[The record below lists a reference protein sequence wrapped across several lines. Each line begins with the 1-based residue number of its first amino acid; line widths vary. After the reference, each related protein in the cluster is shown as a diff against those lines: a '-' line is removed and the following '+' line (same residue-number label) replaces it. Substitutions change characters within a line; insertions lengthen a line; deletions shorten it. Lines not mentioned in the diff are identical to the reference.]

1 MNRRSI
7 SAVLLE
13 RRDGEIKH
21 EPCQRQYSAEYGMPH
36 PDDGTGKDDRLDVF
50 IPAPP
55 GLPGLRRALK
65 FAGHVQRF
73 ETQDAPHQ
81 QACQQQAGRHQPHR
95 EAKDMTGL
103 FNVLDIHRYSSVQ
116 SAASLPHAATERTL
130 GKGWERGF
138 VIYSASLEAVPIKQ
152 VFKIPVEQLEL
163 ADQCSPE
170 SFKGFVTPNRF
181 CFDSFDH
188 KSAQRL

>member
-1 MNRRSI
+1 MCWN
-7 SAVLLE
+7 
-13 RRDGEIKH
+13 
-21 EPCQRQYSAEYGMPH
+21 
-36 PDDGTGKDDRLDVF
+36 
-50 IPAPP
+50 
-55 GLPGLRRALK
+55 
-65 FAGHVQRF
+65 
-73 ETQDAPHQ
+73 
-81 QACQQQAGRHQPHR
+81 
-95 EAKDMTGL
+95 
-103 FNVLDIHRYSSVQ
+103 IHRYSSVQ

-181 CFDSFDH
+181 CFDSLDR
-188 KSAQRL
+188 KSTRLNSSHQIISYAVFCLKKKKK

>member
-1 MNRRSI
+1 MCWN
-7 SAVLLE
+7 
-13 RRDGEIKH
+13 
-21 EPCQRQYSAEYGMPH
+21 
-36 PDDGTGKDDRLDVF
+36 
-50 IPAPP
+50 
-55 GLPGLRRALK
+55 
-65 FAGHVQRF
+65 
-73 ETQDAPHQ
+73 
-81 QACQQQAGRHQPHR
+81 
-95 EAKDMTGL
+95 
-103 FNVLDIHRYSSVQ
+103 IHRYSSVQ
-116 SAASLPHAATERTL
+116 SAASLTHAATERTL

-188 KSAQRL
+188 KSAQRLCCHSVITGVEFPFSFPFRCVVFLGVPLL